1 VPGIFGPVTMA
12 GWLPLPTLR
21 WVPVVA
27 GPGSVTRVRGLWLP
41 NFGDGR
47 DDLPGHANPFTG
59 LVPRHVVGNHPEER
73 CQRLGSATSARAE
86 ELRDGLGVA
95 A

>member
-1 VPGIFGPVTMA
+1 M
-12 GWLPLPTLR
+12 
-21 WVPVVA
+21 
-27 GPGSVTRVRGLWLP
+27 RGVWLP

-47 DDLPGHANPFTG
+47 NDLPGHAHPFAG
-59 LVPRHVVGNHPEER
+59 LVPRHVVGDHAEEW
-73 CQRLGSATSARAE
+73 CQRFGPATGARTE